1 MIRIQSIT
9 GFALLALV
17 IALGYTQLQN
27 QGLFFRLL
35 IGLGFGYA
43 LVRASMGFAG
53 GVNKLTRSGSTT
65 LVKALMGMFV
75 LTALFNTSLLYNS
88 TDSYNLSIFPINTGL
103 IIGGLMFGFGMAFSS
118 CCATG
123 SLTDLAS
130 SFSRAAVTIF
140 FFAMGVFLGFYTQ
153 NTASW
158 IKQSWLTSETG
169 SYAKGGV
176 YLPDLFRFDGF
187 NGYLGAMLLS
197 AILAIIVVKLAQKY
211 EKNYNKKNNIST
223 TPTKEEN
230 RAKLFSYKAIFI
242 QAWKMKVSVVIIAV
256 LFFILLD
263 NTQKGW
269 SATTSFGLWFA
280 NMLMIFGISADTLS
294 VFTSKPIE
302 FFTTPI
308 LEHSTSI
315 QNFGIVLGAVFALL
329 LAGSFN
335 NKFINGLKITPK
347 GFFTYAFGGLVM
359 GLGTRLSNGCNV
371 GALYTP
377 IAEFSLSGWVYLIV
391 VVMGGL
397 AGNFVLKNYI
407 NKTCPV

>member
-1 MIRIQSIT
+1 MIKTQSII
-9 GFALLALV
+9 GFILLALIV
-17 IALGYTQLQN
+17 TFGYTTFEN
-27 QGLFFRLL
+27 SGLFFRLM

-75 LTALFNTSLLYNS
+75 LSALFNTLLLYNG
-88 TDSYNLSIFPINTGL
+88 TGNYNLGVFPINAGL
-103 IIGGLMFGFGMAFSS
+103 IVGGLMFGFGMALSS

-130 SFSRAAVTIF
+130 GFSRATVTIF

-158 IKQSWLTSETG
+158 IKQSWITSETG
-169 SYAKGGV
+169 SYFKGGV
-176 YLPDLFRFDGF
+176 YLPDLFQFDGF
-187 NGYLGAMLLS
+187 NGFLGAMILS
-197 AILAIIVVKLAQKY
+197 SLFAVIVIKLAQNY
-211 EKNYNKKNNIST
+211 EKNFNKKNNINNKPMVDES
-223 TPTKEEN
+223 
-230 RAKLFSYKAIFI
+230 RADLFSYESLFI
-242 QAWKMKVSVVIIAV
+242 KPWKMKVSVVIISI
-256 LFFILLD
+256 LFFILLYS
-263 NTQKGW
+263 TQKGW

-280 NMLMIFGISADTLS
+280 NMLMIFGVSTDTLS
-294 VFTSKPIE
+294 EFTSKPIE

-308 LEHSTSI
+308 LEHSTSV

-335 NKFINGLKITPK
+335 KKFLAGLRITPK
-347 GFFTYAFGGLVM
+347 GFFTYAFGGLIM

-391 VVMGGL
+391 VVLGGL
-397 AGNFVLKNYI
+397 TGNFVLKNYI